1 MREAVVGLDV
11 GTSAMKG
18 VLYAL
23 DGAELFATQQSYR
36 LATPRPGWVE
46 LDAEAL
52 WQAAV
57 TVLRTIAAATPKD
70 IHIAGL
76 ALAAQAGSTVPVD
89 SHGKPLAAMI
99 TWLDRRADELVSIW
113 QADGMAE
120 DIRRRSG
127 WHPHAGLSI
136 ASIAWLVH
144 NAPNVA
150 ARAHRFLDA
159 QDYLLLRLTGRAVTD
174 RSAGGVTALVDQA
187 TGAWSE
193 ELCDLAGIRLAHLPE
208 LTLAGTAAGPL
219 LPEVRQA
226 TGLPADTR
234 VVVGGHD
241 QSCAA
246 LGMGV
251 AAAGEVML
259 AAGTAWVITALT
271 DAVAVA
277 QIPEQM
283 DLNFHVAPAMR
294 TVSRLLG
301 GFGATVEWW
310 LNVVWGSE
318 GETPEMSRA
327 ARYAALDRTLRASQ
341 PGAHDLLFLPLGGSP
356 QVAPRQGLGG
366 FVGLRLDHTRA
377 DMARAILEG
386 VAFEVRWALDAL
398 AEAGL
403 GAERMWLS
411 GGAARS
417 PVWPAIL
424 ADVTGRPLLVA
435 AAAGWPARGAALLAA
450 AGVGLGGR
458 MGRAAVLWRE
468 SLRRIEPDL
477 GLAILYDDRYRR
489 YRDMV
494 DRLRPP

>member
-1 MREAVVGLDV
+1 MHEAVLGLDV

-36 LATPRPGWVE
+36 LATPQPGWVE

-57 TVLRTIAAATPKD
+57 TVLRTVAAATPQD
-70 IHIAGL
+70 VHIAGL

-89 SHGKPLAAMI
+89 SHGKPLAPMI
-99 TWLDRRADELVSIW
+99 TWLDRRADGLVAAW
-113 QADGMAE
+113 QADGTAE
-120 DIRRRSG
+120 HIRRRSG
-127 WHPHAGLSI
+127 WHPHSGLAL
-136 ASIAWLVH
+136 ASIAWLVR
-144 NAPNVA
+144 NMPDIAS
-150 ARAHRFLDA
+150 RAHRFLDA
-159 QDYLLLRLTGRAVTD
+159 QDYLLLRLAGRAVTD
-174 RSAGGVTALVDQA
+174 RSAGGVTALVDHA

-193 ELCDLAGIRLAHLPE
+193 ELCDLAGIRPAHLPE
-208 LTLAGTAAGPL
+208 LAPAGSVIGNL
-219 LPEVRQA
+219 LPEVMRA
-226 TGLPADTR
+226 TRLPADMR

-271 DAVAVA
+271 DALTVA

-318 GETPEMSRA
+318 GETPAMSRA
-327 ARYAALDRTLRASQ
+327 DRYAALDRTLLASR

-356 QVAPRQGLGG
+356 QVAPGKGLGG
-366 FVGLRLDHTRA
+366 FVGLRLDHTRD

-398 AEAGL
+398 AAAGL
-403 GAERMWLS
+403 AAARMWLS
-411 GGAARS
+411 GGAAQS
-417 PVWPAIL
+417 PVWPTLL
-424 ADVTGRPLLVA
+424 ADVTGTPLLVA
-435 AAAGWPARGAALLAA
+435 EEAGWPARGAALLAA
-450 AGVGLGGR
+450 AGVGLAGR
-458 MGRAAVLWRE
+458 MGRASVLWRE

-477 GLAILYDDRYRR
+477 SLAILYDDRYRT
-489 YRDMV
+489 YREMV